1 MKIFFI
7 GNVTSSYLALER
19 LIAIKADVVGVA
31 TKAASSVNADHTD
44 LTPLCV
50 QYNIPYKLVNDI
62 NHPNNVDFIRNLEPD
77 VIYCFGWSNL
87 IKEEIL
93 GLTSIGVVGFH
104 PAALP
109 FNRGR
114 HPIIW
119 ALVLGLS
126 KTASTFFFMDLHAD
140 TGDIISQK
148 EIVITAGDNA
158 ASLYDK
164 IMVSALDQIED
175 ITFQLRTN
183 TLQRIPQN
191 PELGNVWRKR
201 GKSDG
206 KIDFRMSSITIYNL
220 VRALTKPYVGA
231 HIEFDGK
238 DIIVWEAAVDA
249 CDWDNI
255 EPGKILA
262 TENNAV
268 KVKTA
273 DGAIW
278 ITKHEFDILP
288 TVGSYL

>member
-19 LIAIKADVVGVA
+19 LIAIKADIVGVA
-31 TKAASSVNADHTD
+31 TKSASYVNADHTD
-44 LTPLCV
+44 LIPLCV
-50 QYNIPYKLVNDI
+50 SNNIPYKLVNDI
-62 NHPNNVDFIRNLEPD
+62 NHPNNVAFIRDQKPD

-93 GLTSIGVVGFH
+93 RLTSIGVVGFH

-109 FNRGR
+109 YNRGR

-119 ALVLGLS
+119 ALALGLS
-126 KTASTFFFMDLHAD
+126 KTASTFFFMDLHTD

-148 EIVITAGDNA
+148 EISIAAEDDA
-158 ASLYDK
+158 ASLYAK
-164 IMVSALDQIED
+164 IMALALSQIED
-175 ITFQLRTN
+175 ITFQLQTN
-183 TLQRIPQN
+183 TLLRIPQN
-191 PELGNVWRKR
+191 PDLGNFWRKR

-206 KIDFRMSSITIYNL
+206 KIDFRMNSIAIYNL

-231 HIEFDGK
+231 HIVFEEK
-238 DIIVWEAAVDA
+238 DIIVWEASIES
-249 CDWDNI
+249 CDLDNI
-255 EPGKILA
+255 EPGKVLA
-262 TENNAV
+262 VENNAV

-273 DGAIW
+273 DGAIL
-278 ITKHEFDILP
+278 ITKHEFDNLP